1 MMLAHRDMPPNLGAL
16 ERSEAELHD
25 QAVRLLRAETGPRPN
40 YRMRRP
46 WLMPGQQSRQ
56 LPFAESVES
65 GDGRPPKLGTWGHQS
80 AGFDDRDIRP
90 RILGK
95 VDAAAG

>member
-1 MMLAHRDMPPNLGAL
+1 
-16 ERSEAELHD
+16 
-25 QAVRLLRAETGPRPN
+25 
-40 YRMRRP
+40 
-46 WLMPGQQSRQ
+46 MPGQQSRQ